1 MAKKDNNYTQP
12 VVTTVQLKE
21 DIIHAIDTMPKM
33 GRRPQPMMIWGQ
45 PGVGKSEVI
54 RQVGDEL
61 DRPVIDIRLLLKDPT
76 DLSGIP
82 YYNEEHKRMLY
93 AAPDELPPSKQEL
106 SAYLR
111 AIGGDNVVSPSEQEP
126 DVYQINSVMRK
137 VQADED
143 LDDTEKSYLMHLV
156 IQGKAIVL
164 LDELSSATPAVQAAA
179 LQLVLERRIG
189 TYELADGVAIVAAGN
204 RAEDATQHFSMPT
217 PLRNRFGHRT
227 LEVDADAW
235 LDWAVGARIHP
246 VVVGYIKGNRGH
258 LNEFDAKN
266 KAAYAFATP
275 RSWSFVS
282 DFLWSISDENGRIQ
296 KSVSNAFVTRNVAAL
311 VGTGIAAALLA
322 SIEIIGKLPDVMDI
336 LEGRVKKFNLEDV
349 KLSASYSLIV
359 NLCYVMRDL
368 QGRTKDEDE
377 DKYDSVMRKLGN
389 HYLDFL
395 MENMAFQEDFI
406 IMGATIALDQYELD
420 IDHCDSLSTLLDRH
434 QDILD
439 ML

>member
-1 MAKKDNNYTQP
+1 MAKKDNNYTHP

-21 DIIHAIDTMPKM
+21 DIIHAIDTMPKT
-33 GRRPQPMMIWGQ
+33 GQRPQPMMIWGQ

-54 RQVGDEL
+54 RQVGGEL
-61 DRPVIDIRLLLKDPT
+61 NRPVIDIRLLLKDPT

-111 AIGGDNVVSPSEQEP
+111 AIGGENTVAPSEQEP
-126 DVYQINSVMRK
+126 DAFQINSVMKK
-137 VQADED
+137 VYEDVALDE
-143 LDDTEKSYLMHLV
+143 TEKSFLMHLV

-164 LDELSSATPAVQAAA
+164 LDELS

-189 TYELADGVAIVAAGN
+189 TYELADGVAILAAGN

-217 PLRNRFGHRT
+217 PLRNRFSHRT

-246 VVVGYIKGNRGH
+246 VVVGYIKGNRKQ

-282 DFLWSISDENGRIQ
+282 DFLWSISDGNGRIN
-296 KSVSNAFVTRNVAAL
+296 SAVSNAFVTRNVAAL
-311 VGTGIAAALLA
+311 VGEGIAAALLA

-368 QGRTKDEDE
+368 QARTKDEDE
-377 DKYDSVMRKLGN
+377 DKYDSTMRKLGN